1 MQYIHYRN
9 TVHAIQYIIYT
20 CTQQDKTQHG
30 KTRYNNTKPLHYIML
45 DDVTLRYI
53 TSHWIF
59 STLHK
64 SWIWS
69 AKKHHIP
76 SSAKKLMALDFS
88 GCLKRSSAPCLSGG
102 LWAQKLRKHRV
113 PWRSSSRITRVPSW
127 IEQIHVVK
135 ILSNKSVRHLHQS
148 SALSTQLFLH
158 WMLVHGVKPSPGSSM
173 PGHS

>member
-1 MQYIHYRN
+1 MHTTRQDTARQDTIQQY
-9 TVHAIQYIIYT
+9 
-20 CTQQDKTQHG
+20 KTIA
-30 KTRYNNTKPLHYIML
+30 LHYVRWRDVALHHITL
-45 DDVTLRYI
+45 D
-53 TSHWIF
+53 F